1 MPLTFAQAYAIVCP
15 DGGAVA
21 PDSKKYAD
29 IMELMRQSG
38 YKHYTESIVQDSAPK
53 IPTSFVEAKRYMETP
68 QVMEKPLY
76 VSRRQW
82 MSVDSNKQAFLKAL
96 NKNKTTS

>member
-1 MPLTFAQAYAIVCP
+1 MHLTFAQAYAIVCP
-15 DGGAVA
+15 DGGAVV
-21 PDSKKYAD
+21 PHSKQYSD

-38 YKHYTESIVQDSAPK
+38 YKHYTETVVQDSAPK
-53 IPTSFVEAKRYMETP
+53 IPKTVVEASRFMETP

-76 VSRRQW
+76 ISRRQW
-82 MSVDSNKQAFLKAL
+82 MSVDANKQAFLKAL